1 MINMHIITSHTAE
14 TNSLAIKGEVT
25 CIQSVTC
32 FTRASA
38 RSASA
43 VMLVAAAAAAVH
55 TWKVLRF

>member
-1 MINMHIITSHTAE
+1 MINMHIITSHTAK
-14 TNSLAIKGEVT
+14 TNSLTLKGEVT

-32 FTRASA
+32 FTRAASA

-43 VMLVAAAAAAVH
+43 VMLVAAAVH

>member
-1 MINMHIITSHTAE
+1 MHIITSHTAK
-14 TNSLAIKGEVT
+14 TNSLTLKGEVT

-32 FTRASA
+32 FTRAASA

-43 VMLVAAAAAAVH
+43 VMLVAAAAAVH

>member
-1 MINMHIITSHTAE
+1 MHIITSHTAK
-14 TNSLAIKGEVT
+14 TNSLTLKGEVT

-32 FTRASA
+32 FTRAASA

-43 VMLVAAAAAAVH
+43 VMLVAAAVH